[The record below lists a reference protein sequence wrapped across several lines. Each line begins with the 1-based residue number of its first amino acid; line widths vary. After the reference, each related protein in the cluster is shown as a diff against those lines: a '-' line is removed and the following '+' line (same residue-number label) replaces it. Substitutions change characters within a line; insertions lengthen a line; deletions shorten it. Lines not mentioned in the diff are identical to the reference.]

1 MPPIAFTAFLPSL
14 STAPASPSTSI
25 SPTHA
30 ICVLGEWMPK
40 KSVMPSQMEEIHP
53 DTLSQSH
60 PASDW
65 MPSHKPRTRFAP
77 TSATCDTPS
86 PSAFTMP
93 VIICGIA
100 RTISAI
106 ICGRLVMRAV
116 KSFTPVSMIFGILF
130 TRALI
135 TAVIICGSACTI
147 VKMICGRLVISAVKS
162 FTPASTISGKWSRS
176 VAIVLSMICGKTS
189 HIVVMISGRFSTRA
203 VKSSTPVSMI

>member
-1 MPPIAFTAFLPSL
+1 MLLFFSMPT
-14 STAPASPSTSI
+14 TAPSTFI
-25 SPTHA
+25 SDTHA
-30 ICVLGEWMPK
+30 IFVLGEWMPK

-53 DTLSQSH
+53 DTLSHSH

-65 MPSHKPRTRFAP
+65 MPCHKPRTRFAP

-86 PSAFTMP
+86 PSALTMP

-106 ICGRLVMRAV
+106 ICGRLV
-116 KSFTPVSMIFGILF
+116 
-130 TRALI
+130 
-135 TAVIICGSACTI
+135 
-147 VKMICGRLVISAVKS
+147 ISAVNS

-176 VAIVLSMICGKTS
+176 VVIVLSMICGKTS